1 MHRCRRWGASS
12 PPKVLICG
20 KSGKILEISSD
31 KFKTFRRFF
40 GLYGTSSWSVWG
52 TKFFEQFWRN
62 SAKIPSHPP
71 NFLSHTPNA
80 GITVAISNIT
90 FNLIKTCTQISNG
103 SCHSVELLTLFLAV
117 NAQFPSSMGSIN
129 RLLQAQFISVEK
141 LLIFELKW
149 IIYTTNI
156 TFYLIKTSPLMS
168 KTVVLNRGWESCM
181 QHPLCGSS
189 AVFQQNL

>member
-1 MHRCRRWGASS
+1 MECLRDKIFRAILAKFGQNPFA
-12 PPKVLICG
+12 PPKFAC
-20 KSGKILEISSD
+20 SY
-31 KFKTFRRFF
+31 T
-40 GLYGTSSWSVWG
+40 Y
-52 TKFFEQFWRN
+52 
-62 SAKIPSHPP
+62 
-71 NFLSHTPNA
+71 A

-149 IIYTTNI
+149 IIYTSNI